1 MNDQMSEEIIVCLL
15 SGFFTILGT
24 IISVIASYKSMA
36 NQLDKRQAI
45 TDVKIE
51 NLTTAVNKHNNF
63 AERLPIL
70 EEKMKVANHRLDDL
84 EKELK

>member
-1 MNDQMSEEIIVCLL
+1 MSDEIIICLL
-15 SGFFTILGT
+15 TGFFTILGT

-70 EEKMKVANHRLDDL
+70 EEKMKVANHRIDDL
-84 EKELK
+84 EEELK

>member
-1 MNDQMSEEIIVCLL
+1 MSEEIIVCLL